1 MPVDKRKAVAG
12 ILSKLKGALEA
23 MKSRVPKGKLPSL
36 EALRVYI
43 NKMKPKDPNAPRKIN
58 YHGGVFKLAKLG
70 GTTWNPPRKT
80 SFVPDQLRIKE
91 AWEKGVKGAHRRE
104 R

>member
-1 MPVDKRKAVAG
+1 MPVDKRQALSGIVA
-12 ILSKLKGALEA
+12 KLKGALEA
-23 MKSRVPKGKLPSL
+23 MKSRVPKGKLPTL

-58 YHGGVFKLAKLG
+58 YHGGVFKLAKLAR
-70 GTTWNPPRKT
+70 WNPPYRT
-80 SFVPDQLRIKE
+80 TQDSGTLRVKE
-91 AWEKGVKGAHRRE
+91 AWEKGVKGARRRE

>member
-1 MPVDKRKAVAG
+1 MPGKTKAVAA
-12 ILSKLKGALEA
+12 IMNKLRTALEA
-23 MKSRVPKGKLPSL
+23 LKSRVPKGNLPRL

-43 NKMKPKDPNAPRKIN
+43 NKMRPKDPNAPRKIN

-70 GTTWNPPRKT
+70 RWEPSYNTSKDPERK
-80 SFVPDQLRIKE
+80 RMRK
-91 AWEKGVKGAHRRE
+91 AWEEGVKGVRRRE

>member
-1 MPVDKRKAVAG
+1 MKPDKRKAVAG
-12 ILSKLKGALEA
+12 IVKKLKAALEA
-23 MKSRVPKGKLPSL
+23 IKGRVPKGNLPRL

-58 YHGGVFKLAKLG
+58 YHGGVFKLAKLARFA
-70 GTTWNPPRKT
+70 PPYQT
-80 SFVPDQLRIKE
+80 SKDPEKKRIKD
-91 AWEKGVKGAHRRE
+91 AWEKGVKGVRRPG

>member
-36 EALRVYI
+36 EALRVYV

-58 YHGGVFKLAKLG
+58 YHGGVFKLAKLAR
-70 GTTWNPPRKT
+70 WNPPYRT
-80 SFVPDQLRIKE
+80 SQDPEKLRIKE
-91 AWEKGVKGAHRRE
+91 AWEKGVKGARRRE